1 MCEMGIA
8 VSISCGE
15 CEKLSAMGKNMAA
28 PSTPFSGP
36 LAVPMIMMMMIVA
49 ISLLVELRKACSITI
64 NHLQK
69 KKKTQKVSDQLYLII
84 NTGICRMKI
93 PYQLHPEHT
102 STIADPK
109 SMPPSDE
116 YDQTVLSN

>member
-15 CEKLSAMGKNMAA
+15 CEKLSAMGKNVAV

-36 LAVPMIMMMMIVA
+36 LAAPMIMMMMIIAV
-49 ISLLVELRKACSITI
+49 SLPVELRKACSITI
-64 NHLQK
+64 HHLQ
-69 KKKTQKVSDQLYLII
+69 KKTQKVSDQLYLII
-84 NTGICRMKI
+84 NTGVCRMKM

-109 SMPPSDE
+109 STPPNDE
-116 YDQTVLSN
+116 SDQTVLPN